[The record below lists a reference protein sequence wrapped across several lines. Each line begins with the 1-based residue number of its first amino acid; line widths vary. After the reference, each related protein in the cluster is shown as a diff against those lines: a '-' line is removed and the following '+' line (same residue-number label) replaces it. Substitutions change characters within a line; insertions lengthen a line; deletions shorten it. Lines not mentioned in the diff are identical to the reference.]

1 MFCGMAGWLSCASA
15 VLLSHTLGWDSSYI
29 RQVIFGIFV
38 AHHSQP
44 DHSKALVYGIAWR
57 CLKYALV
64 GIITL
69 MGFRHFLPVTSTTKW
84 ADPGKVLLFLC
95 RTTHSRLFPKKHSFA
110 YSYLAVGIPVGW
122 EGVSG
127 GMVSSSFRKP
137 AWFSLSNPNASWY
150 NVDPADHLEHG
161 QAHMGL
167 RHKLDA
173 YLKSEGANPA
183 AYPHA
188 YLVTAARFLGYLF
201 NPVSFWYLYSADLSL
216 AAMIVEV
223 NNTSGERRMYFLTQE
238 AAVKDSQ
245 IDDADVLRN
254 ANSRLSNTPVFQK
267 EWPKDLHASPFNS
280 RKGSYRIAVSD
291 PLKALSEDMDPID
304 CTITLKSSKGHA
316 KLVARLISH
325 GQPIDPLKMTAVQ
338 KIRFLLSWWW
348 VGFVTFPRMV
358 NEAGRLWFQRRLHF
372 WHKPVP
378 LEKSLGRNAVSA
390 ERTME
395 VAFRRYL
402 RSLVEQCQAPIAL
415 TYVPSGTSDS
425 AKESMLS
432 PSAKAKQDDGI
443 EEIEFKAL
451 TPEFYTR
458 FAFYAHDLEAL
469 FSELRE
475 SCTIWVSR
483 PDLLPKL
490 LFRKPTAAL
499 EVRSPMDYLYFGA
512 IRYLRRRPERIMR
525 PLTSSQP
532 PPRSSTHTV
541 AVDIRDFRNS
551 PMDAFMLRQEDAK
564 MRKRY
569 RSIVLK
575 LFVAERFALGRL
587 LLVEAVLIMLQ
598 TWLAW
603 RIAFA
608 WDGKTRILALAAA
621 VQMFGDG

>member
-1 MFCGMAGWLSCASA
+1 MMLTRFIKG
-15 VLLSHTLGWDSSYI
+15 
-29 RQVIFGIFV
+29 
-38 AHHSQP
+38 
-44 DHSKALVYGIAWR
+44 
-57 CLKYALV
+57 
-64 GIITL
+64 
-69 MGFRHFLPVTSTTKW
+69 
-84 ADPGKVLLFLC
+84 AD
-95 RTTHSRLFPKKHSFA
+95 
-110 YSYLAVGIPVGW
+110 
-122 EGVSG
+122 
-127 GMVSSSFRKP
+127 
-137 AWFSLSNPNASWY
+137 
-150 NVDPADHLEHG
+150 
-161 QAHMGL
+161 
-167 RHKLDA
+167 
-173 YLKSEGANPA
+173 PA

-223 NNTSGERRMYFLTQE
+223 KNTSGERRMYFLTQA

-254 ANSRLSNTPVFQK
+254 ANIRRSNTPVFQK
-267 EWPKDLHASPFNS
+267 EWPKDLHASPFSS
-280 RKGSYRIAVSD
+280 RKGSYTIAMSD
-291 PLKALSEDMDPID
+291 PLKALSENRDQID

-316 KLVARLISH
+316 KLVARFVSD
-325 GQPIDPLKMTAVQ
+325 GQPIDPSKMTAVQ

-358 NEAGRLWFQRRLHF
+358 NEAGCLWFQRRLHF

-378 LEKSLGRNAVSA
+378 LETSLGRNAKSA

-395 VAFRRYL
+395 VVFRRYL

-425 AKESMLS
+425 AKELMLS
-432 PSAKAKQDDGI
+432 PCAKAKQDDSI
-443 EEIEFKAL
+443 EKVEFKAL

-499 EVRSPMDYLYFGA
+499 EVRGPMDYLYFGA

-569 RSIVLK
+569 RSLVLK
-575 LFVAERFALGRL
+575 LLVAERFALGGL

-603 RIAFA
+603 RTAFA
-608 WDGKTRILALAAA
+608 WDGKTRVLALAAA
-621 VQMFGDG
+621 VHMFGDG